1 MATYKSARCRDWKEV
16 EDVVGERRPGF
27 GADEAPERQRWYL
40 DHYCQLHPWSYVGIF
55 TTIMCASW
63 LMTRLVHQPF
73 TKAWSRYLNRTGRNR
88 PRPRRPRKA
97 AEWEATVFKGPTVD
111 FDGSRC
117 CGTACGA
124 TWAII
129 VVVLVIVLLAST
141 GGVNP
146 GASLWLLPREDDGD
160 EDVRSG
166 GGNTTSVFAG
176 QGGNGTFW
184 WLP

>member
-1 MATYKSARCRDWKEV
+1 MPRV
-16 EDVVGERRPGF
+16 HPVGAPG
-27 GADEAPERQRWYL
+27 GEE
-40 DHYCQLHPWSYVGIF
+40 
-55 TTIMCASW
+55 
-63 LMTRLVHQPF
+63 
-73 TKAWSRYLNRTGRNR
+73 TKAEND
-88 PRPRRPRKA
+88 
-97 AEWEATVFKGPTVD
+97 AESWYDQFLKR
-111 FDGSRC
+111 S
-117 CGTACGA
+117 GA
-124 TWAII
+124 
-129 VVVLVIVLLAST
+129 LVIVLLAST

>member
-1 MATYKSARCRDWKEV
+1 MRPFWARPD
-16 EDVVGERRPGF
+16 
-27 GADEAPERQRWYL
+27 GASQLSRLLL
-40 DHYCQLHPWSYVGIF
+40 DHSNIQLCVPSIPCFHSCICHSTF
-55 TTIMCASW
+55 TS
-63 LMTRLVHQPF
+63 
-73 TKAWSRYLNRTGRNR
+73 
-88 PRPRRPRKA
+88 
-97 AEWEATVFKGPTVD
+97 
-111 FDGSRC
+111 
-117 CGTACGA
+117 
-124 TWAII
+124 WAII